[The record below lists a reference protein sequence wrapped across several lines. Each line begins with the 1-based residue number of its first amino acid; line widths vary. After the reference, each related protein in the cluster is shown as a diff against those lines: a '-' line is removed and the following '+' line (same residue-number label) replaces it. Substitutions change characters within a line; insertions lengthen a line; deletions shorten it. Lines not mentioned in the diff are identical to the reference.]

1 MFKITALT
9 AGVRDKS
16 RVNIWIDGKF
26 RFSLS
31 LAQVADFH
39 LRSGRELDTDELTE
53 LEEESAY
60 GKLYARALEHVLARP
75 RSRKELHDYLWR
87 KTIARKVRTK
97 DGKVVD
103 KAGVSKTAVDRVE
116 DTLVKKGYI
125 NDEKFAIYWAEN
137 RNLRRGISMKKISL
151 ELYQK
156 GIDKVI
162 IDRILKESGRSDEDE
177 LVKIINKKASR
188 YDDPKKLIAYLARQG
203 FSYDDINHAL
213 STRAEI
219 EASLSEMD

>member
-16 RVNIWIDGKF
+16 RVNVWIDGKF

-39 LRSGRELDTDELTE
+39 LRSGRELDADELAE

-60 GKLYARALEHVLARP
+60 GKVYIRALEHVLARP
-75 RSRKELHDYLWR
+75 RSKKELHDYLWR
-87 KTIARKVRTK
+87 KTVARKVRTK
-97 DGKVVD
+97 DGAVVD
-103 KAGVSKTAVDRVE
+103 KPGVSKKVVDRVE
-116 DTLVKKGYI
+116 DALIQKGHV
-125 NDEKFAIYWAEN
+125 NDEKFARYWVEN

-156 GIDKVI
+156 GIDKTI
-162 IDRILKESGRSDEDE
+162 IDRIMKESGRSDEDE

-188 YDDPKKLIAYLARQG
+188 YDDPRKLIAYLARQG
-203 FSYDDINHAL
+203 FAYDDINRAL